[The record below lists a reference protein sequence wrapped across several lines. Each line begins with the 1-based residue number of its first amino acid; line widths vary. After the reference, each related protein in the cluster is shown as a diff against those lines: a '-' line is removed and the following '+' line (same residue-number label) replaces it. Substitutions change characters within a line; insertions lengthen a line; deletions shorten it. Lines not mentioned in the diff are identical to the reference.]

1 MKNKFNWQRKYITN
15 TIFSDSI
22 PRLKVREN
30 LNSQWDCT
38 HFHKTQLEEKKKFL
52 KVFSDSLVRSSLFP
66 ADVLLMT
73 HGGQLI
79 PPSTLNFL
87 LKVFLFLP
95 SADFPLLSLLT
106 FCDFFFLDILWFF
119 FPPAADL
126 ILTRDQ
132 FPLLLVTAN
141 MSVILL
147 VKSLATP
154 IGTRCNYSSLGVTRP
169 SWIPNSRAVKTYRL
183 VYNEWDILAWTAFPN
198 KGKLAPAVWFPEL
211 KLRNTERIGQFTV
224 RVVQNMLKKEPSK

>member
-119 FPPAADL
+119 FPYCCWSNIDRRSISIIVGHCQHVSHPAC
-126 ILTRDQ
+126 Q
-132 FPLLLVTAN
+132 V
-141 MSVILL
+141 
-147 VKSLATP
+147 
-154 IGTRCNYSSLGVTRP
+154 P
-169 SWIPNSRAVKTYRL
+169 SHSYRNK
-183 VYNEWDILAWTAFPN
+183 VYLQLSWSD
-198 KGKLAPAVWFPEL
+198 
-211 KLRNTERIGQFTV
+211 
-224 RVVQNMLKKEPSK
+224 